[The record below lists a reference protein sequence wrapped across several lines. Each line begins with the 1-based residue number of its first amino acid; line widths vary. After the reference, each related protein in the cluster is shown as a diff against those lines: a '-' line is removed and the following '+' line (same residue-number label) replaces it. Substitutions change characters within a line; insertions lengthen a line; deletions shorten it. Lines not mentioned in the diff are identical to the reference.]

1 MNLVLSRI
9 SRKIKDVVGKSLVD
23 FYSIKGERGERKSI
37 KLDRELGDDLYHYF
51 LINYPIKMDSIS
63 IAKNHYDPKIA

>member
-9 SRKIKDVVGKSLVD
+9 SRKIKDVVGESLVD

-37 KLDRELGDDLYHYF
+37 KLNWELVDDLYHYF
-51 LINYPIKMDSIS
+51 LGNYPVKMGSID
-63 IAKNHYDPKIA
+63 IAKNHYDSKIA

>member
-9 SRKIKDVVGKSLVD
+9 SRKIKDVVGESLVD

-37 KLDRELGDDLYHYF
+37 KLDRELADDLYH
-51 LINYPIKMDSIS
+51 
-63 IAKNHYDPKIA
+63 